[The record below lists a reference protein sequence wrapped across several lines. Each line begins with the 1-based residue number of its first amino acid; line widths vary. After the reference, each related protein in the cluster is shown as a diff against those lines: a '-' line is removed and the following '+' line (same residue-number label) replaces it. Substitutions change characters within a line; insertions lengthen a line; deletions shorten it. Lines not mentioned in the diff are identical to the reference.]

1 VVAAANPALFHASPV
16 GRNFSKA
23 NRLGCAMELDLKSA
37 HPVAGVIREAGP
49 SAETVENLP
58 AYTDTSLFG
67 LITDGLDEP
76 VPPGISG

>member
-1 VVAAANPALFHASPV
+1 
-16 GRNFSKA
+16 
-23 NRLGCAMELDLKSA
+23 MELDLKSA